1 MSPNETLTPSAPAS
15 GFARAAG
22 APSTTAIV
30 TDGENVLSGPT
41 TVPSQGDAM
50 PAWMARPAGQHDA
63 LPVVIVVQ
71 EIFGVHEHI
80 QDLCR
85 RLAKVGYLAIAPEL
99 YFRQGDPAHYDDV
112 GTLLTELVS
121 KVPDSQVLSDLDHT
135 AHFAATQGG
144 DLRRLAITGFCW
156 GGRISWLYAAHNPQL
171 RAAAAWYGK
180 LTGDKTLT
188 MPKHP
193 VDVATQLTAPVLGLY
208 GAQDKSIPLET
219 IETMRQAL
227 RAANADAEIVV
238 YPEAGHAFN
247 ADYRPS
253 YHAPSA
259 QDGWQ
264 RMLAWFARFG
274 VK

>member
-1 MSPNETLTPSAPAS
+1 MSPNDTLTPQTSVT

-22 APSTTAIV
+22 APAATAIV
-30 TDGENVLSGPT
+30 TDEANLTSGPT

-71 EIFGVHEHI
+71 EIFGVHQHI

-85 RLAKVGYLAIAPEL
+85 RLAKEGYLAIAPEL
-99 YFRQGDPAHYDDV
+99 YFRQGDPTHYDDV
-112 GTLLTELVS
+112 PTLLAELVS
-121 KVPDSQVLSDLDHT
+121 KVPDSQVLADLDHT

-188 MPKHP
+188 MPRHP
-193 VDVATQLTAPVLGLY
+193 VDVATQLGAPVLGLY
-208 GAQDKSIPLET
+208 GAQDGSIPLET

-227 RAANADAEIVV
+227 RAANAEAEIVV

-253 YHAPSA
+253 YHAASA

>member
-22 APSTTAIV
+22 APSATAIV

-71 EIFGVHEHI
+71 EM
-80 QDLCR
+80 
-85 RLAKVGYLAIAPEL
+85 
-99 YFRQGDPAHYDDV
+99 
-112 GTLLTELVS
+112 
-121 KVPDSQVLSDLDHT
+121 
-135 AHFAATQGG
+135 
-144 DLRRLAITGFCW
+144 
-156 GGRISWLYAAHNPQL
+156 

>member
-1 MSPNETLTPSAPAS
+1 MSPNDTLTPQTSVT
-15 GFARAAG
+15 GFARAA
-22 APSTTAIV
+22 TAIV
-30 TDGENVLSGPT
+30 TDEANLISGPT

-50 PAWMARPAGQHDA
+50 PAWLARPAGQHDA

-71 EIFGVHEHI
+71 EIFGIHQHI

-85 RLAKVGYLAIAPEL
+85 RLAKEGYLAIAPEL
-99 YFRQGDPAHYDDV
+99 YFRQGDPTHYGDV
-112 GTLLTELVS
+112 PTLLAELVS

-135 AHFAATQGG
+135 EHFAATQGG

-171 RAAAAWYGK
+171 RATAAWYGK

-193 VDVATQLTAPVLGLY
+193 VDVATQLGAPVLGLY
-208 GAQDKSIPLET
+208 GAQDGSIPLET

-227 RAANADAEIVV
+227 RAANAEAEIVV
-238 YPEAGHAFN
+238 YLEAGHAFN

-253 YHAPSA
+253 YHAASA
-259 QDGWQ
+259 QDGLQ

>member
-22 APSTTAIV
+22 APSVTAIV

-135 AHFAATQGG
+135 AYFAATQGG

-171 RAAAAWYGK
+171 RAAAWYGK